1 MFPQHLKVLI
11 RKHTE
16 QPEKRKPTTL
26 LQFQKVK
33 LKKKKESKCKILKD
47 KKKKKTLWSRVII
60 HTETTY
66 GNFLRRIKGFF
77 F

>member
-33 LKKKKESKCKILKD
+33 LKKKKKESKCKILKD
-47 KKKKKTLWSRVII
+47 KKKRKHFGVGL
-60 HTETTY
+60 
-66 GNFLRRIKGFF
+66 
-77 F
+77 